1 MAMTDEADLAVLDG
15 MTRPQRLMLKRA
27 YASSTARP
35 LMIEGPNMQKVADQ
49 MHQLEYLT
57 PVRSGFILSKTG
69 WRLALLLR
77 VAGWP
82 NCEKPRAKK
91 SKGNT

>member
-1 MAMTDEADLAVLDG
+1 MTNKTDIAVLDG

-49 MHQLEYLT
+49 MHRLDYLT

-69 WRLALLLR
+69 WRLAALLR

-82 NCEKPRAKK
+82 NCEKTRP
-91 SKGNT
+91 SKNKR